1 MWLMLHS
8 KSVFEDKTTNHCD
21 WQGASIS
28 FVSRVLVLSHFSLF
42 YFLLNARSHTLRV
55 PFPPISV
62 SRSNGRF
69 YWYFMANFDARS
81 LVTSN
86 PGRWVVSFDRSW
98 QESKGAIDWEMQQ
111 ETPGETT
118 SYFINISVGA
128 SSSYY
133 QFRVISADLTKYVAE
148 YEYDVFT
155 SFNRLNTVQKVFNS
169 TSLTKSTRFAFQFGN
184 PIEKKE
190 LSLQRFRFLILSLWF
205 FSSFLARA
213 I

>member
-8 KSVFEDKTTNHCD
+8 KHVFEDKTTNHCD
-21 WQGASIS
+21 WQGTSIS

-42 YFLLNARSHTLRV
+42 YFLFNAQSHTLRV

-69 YWYFMANFDARS
+69 YRYFMANFDARS

-111 ETPGETT
+111 ETRGPFTGRNDELLHK
-118 SYFINISVGA
+118 YFSRCL
-128 SSSYY
+128 
-133 QFRVISADLTKYVAE
+133 F
-148 YEYDVFT
+148 F
-155 SFNRLNTVQKVFNS
+155 
-169 TSLTKSTRFAFQFGN
+169 
-184 PIEKKE
+184 
-190 LSLQRFRFLILSLWF
+190 ILSIPCHFRWF
-205 FSSFLARA
+205 NEIRSGIWIWRIHEFQQVKYRSKSF
-213 I
+213 